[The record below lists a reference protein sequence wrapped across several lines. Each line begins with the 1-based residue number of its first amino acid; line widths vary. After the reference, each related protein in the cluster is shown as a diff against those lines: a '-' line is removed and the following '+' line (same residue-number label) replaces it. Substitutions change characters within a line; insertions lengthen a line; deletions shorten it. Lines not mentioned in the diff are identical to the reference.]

1 MTSGRCT
8 DDARR
13 HVRYGMDFRI
23 RRMDYNEIATL
34 AKAGMRLM
42 LKAGGIGGR
51 PPAAPARLARA
62 AGRRVARRLA
72 GGAGCG

>member
-1 MTSGRCT
+1 
-8 DDARR
+8 
-13 HVRYGMDFRI
+13 
-23 RRMDYNEIATL
+23 MDYNEIATL